1 MSGESA
7 PPLRPPLVAVEAL
20 YTTAQAAT
28 RMQLSVAAVR
38 NAIHDGRL
46 QASLPAG
53 RRRGDRITESA
64 IQNWLR
70 VSQRPANSTNRRGP

>member
-1 MSGESA
+1 MSGGSA
-7 PPLRPPLVAVEAL
+7 PPLRPPLVAVGAL
-20 YTTAQAAT
+20 SITAQAAT

-38 NAIHDGRL
+38 NAIHDRL

-70 VSQRPANSTNRRGP
+70 VSQRPANSTNRRDP